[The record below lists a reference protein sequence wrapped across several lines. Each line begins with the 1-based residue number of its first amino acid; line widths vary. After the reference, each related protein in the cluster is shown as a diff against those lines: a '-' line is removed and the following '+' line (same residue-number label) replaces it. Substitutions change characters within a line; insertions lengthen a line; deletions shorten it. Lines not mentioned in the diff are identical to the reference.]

1 MTALPLHHDRTPA
14 THLPTPHPQW
24 AKADLAEALAHPTLL
39 LVIGQSNSI
48 LTQQGAQAHERLWER
63 TRRPGGTL
71 PNTLKLVAAAR
82 EAGRRVAWT
91 RYEIFRQSYPQT
103 LVDKAQYDFWVA
115 DKQAWS
121 EAEVA
126 RDAETVADI
135 QAVQRPEDATIF
147 YSSLGNVFLGT
158 MLTQHLAAWGVR
170 TILLAGYHLDW
181 CIEQAARTAR
191 DMGFNPI
198 VVGDATACGR
208 ESDEAPTLERIDT
221 FFAPVVSTEQ
231 AVALLAEGAARR
243 DARGWPA

>member
-1 MTALPLHHDRTPA
+1 MAYPS
-14 THLPTPHPQW
+14 
-24 AKADLAEALAHPTLL
+24 LL

-48 LTQQGAQAHERLWER
+48 LTQTGAQAHERLWER

-71 PNTLKLVAAAR
+71 PNTLKLVEATRAAR
-82 EAGRRVAWT
+82 QRVAWT
-91 RYEIFRQSYPQT
+91 RYEIFRQAYPQT
-103 LVDKAQYDFWVA
+103 LVDRAQYDHWMA
-115 DKQAWS
+115 DKADWTDADR
-121 EAEVA
+121 E
-126 RDAETVADI
+126 RDAGTVDDI
-135 QAVQRPEDATIF
+135 QAVQQPEDATIF

-191 DMGFNPI
+191 DIGFNPI

-208 ESDEAPTLERIDT
+208 ESDETPTLERIDT
-221 FFAPVVSTEQ
+221 FFAPVISTAQ
-231 AVALLAEGAARR
+231 ALACLAEGASRR